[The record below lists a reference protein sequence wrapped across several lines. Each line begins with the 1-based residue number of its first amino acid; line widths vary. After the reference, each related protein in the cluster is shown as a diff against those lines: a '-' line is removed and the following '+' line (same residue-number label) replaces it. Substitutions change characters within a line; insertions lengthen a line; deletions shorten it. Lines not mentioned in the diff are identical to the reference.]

1 MTYRHYLLIV
11 VVLCFSQAH
20 ADWPQWLGPN
30 RTGISSET
38 GLVTTWAKDG
48 PTVVWEK
55 ELGEGFSGI
64 SVADG
69 RVYTMFSAGEDEFVI
84 CLNEKTGEEIWRFRD
99 RCQIL

>member
-1 MTYRHYLLIV
+1 MIYRYYLLIA

-48 PTVVWEK
+48 PAVVWGK
-55 ELGEGFSGI
+55 GT
-64 SVADG
+64 
-69 RVYTMFSAGEDEFVI
+69 R
-84 CLNEKTGEEIWRFRD
+84 
-99 RCQIL
+99 